1 MKEKKQSLKTAGYI
15 SFRARKVSHGGKL
28 WNQ

>member
-1 MKEKKQSLKTAGYI
+1 MKKKKQSLKTAGYI
-15 SFRARKVSHGGKL
+15 SLQARKVSHGGKL